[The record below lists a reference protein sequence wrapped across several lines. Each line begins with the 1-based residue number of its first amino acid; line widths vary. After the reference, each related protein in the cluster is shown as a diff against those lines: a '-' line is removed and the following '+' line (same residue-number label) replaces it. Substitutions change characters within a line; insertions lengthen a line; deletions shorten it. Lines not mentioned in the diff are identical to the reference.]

1 MAGEL
6 HLTGCASANIDDLTS
21 LALVIYDYF
30 ITFAQEF
37 AFVWKRKWNLTT
49 WLLVANRYLL
59 IASVIFNVIV
69 SLLGSNQVC
78 VTFT

>member
-1 MAGEL
+1 MA
-6 HLTGCASANIDDLTS
+6 
-21 LALVIYDYF
+21 VIYDYF

-69 SLLGSNQVC
+69 SLLGSNQR
-78 VTFT
+78 